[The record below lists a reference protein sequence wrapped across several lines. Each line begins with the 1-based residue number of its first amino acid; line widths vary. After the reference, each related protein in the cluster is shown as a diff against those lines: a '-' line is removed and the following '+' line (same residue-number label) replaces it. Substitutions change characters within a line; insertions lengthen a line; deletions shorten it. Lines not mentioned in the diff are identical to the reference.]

1 MAIEQFQQEM
11 RLWGVNQDTK
21 NSEGLPLYALDTEGM
36 ERGVLRA
43 QFQPKQTSPYPVIL
57 STPTAVKV
65 QFSSVQLLSRIRL
78 FATP

>member
-36 ERGVLRA
+36 ERWVLRA

-65 QFSSVQLLSRIRL
+65 QFSSVQLLSRVRL
-78 FATP
+78 CAT